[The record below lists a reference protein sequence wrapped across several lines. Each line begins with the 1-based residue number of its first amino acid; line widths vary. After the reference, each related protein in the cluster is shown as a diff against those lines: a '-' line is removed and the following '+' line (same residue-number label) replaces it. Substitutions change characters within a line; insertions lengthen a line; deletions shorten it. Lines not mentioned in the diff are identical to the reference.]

1 MRAHGRAQSPNAPW
15 RASGVDP
22 ERARRYSRGMATPD
36 TAALGEMIVQDVHG
50 QPVRFGSAWESQ
62 PVLFVFLRHFG

>member
-1 MRAHGRAQSPNAPW
+1 
-15 RASGVDP
+15 VDLLG
-22 ERARRYSRGMATPD
+22 EQRYPLQMATPD

-62 PVLFVFLRHFG
+62 PALFVFLRHFG